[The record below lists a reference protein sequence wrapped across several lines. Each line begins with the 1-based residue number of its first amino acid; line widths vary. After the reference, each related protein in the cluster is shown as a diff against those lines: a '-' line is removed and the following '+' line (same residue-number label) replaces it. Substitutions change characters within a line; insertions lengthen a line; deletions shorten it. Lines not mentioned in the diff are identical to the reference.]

1 MKNELTIV
9 SGLILGLIIAISP
22 DMARTEV
29 KRGDLLIIYSGS
41 TLGEL
46 KPCGCDKEEDQ
57 GGIERRMGYLKT
69 VRSSTKN
76 TLLVDTGDGFKA
88 PTKQGKLKAEYLMKS
103 MVNMKYDAVTLGDK
117 DMVYGNKFIGEMKN
131 IPWVSSNIE
140 LKGSSLPKYI
150 IKNYEDGLKV
160 VIVTAADPH
169 LFYTK
174 DSSDIKVRGPLEVLN
189 KLIDELK
196 EKEKPHLIV
205 LLSHMKKE
213 QGIKLLDV
221 EGVNIVINGHI
232 EDEEDII
239 DMKPVIK
246 NGKVFVQPGPRG
258 QKMGELK
265 VTFDSD
271 GKISFT
277 HQMVK
282 LDSHV
287 KFDPEMVELYDKYNQ
302 KIEAL
307 FFASLAAKR
316 KNKNSKVFATETTC
330 AGCHPDEHKVW
341 SESRHGRAYNTLVKV
356 NKSFDPECL
365 ICHTVG
371 FDKPGG
377 FVSEIDTPNLKNV
390 QCEVCHGSGIK
401 HAESPQPGFGKK
413 AKDAC
418 KMCHVKNHSPK
429 FNFNDYWPKI
439 RH

>member
-1 MKNELTIV
+1 MKTNFIIATC
-9 SGLILGLIIAISP
+9 LILGLFIAINP
-22 DMARTEV
+22 DLAQTEA
-29 KRGDLLIIYSGS
+29 KRGDLLIIYSGN

-46 KPCGCDKEEDQ
+46 KPCGCAKEEDQ
-57 GGIERRMGYLKT
+57 GGIERRMAYLKT
-69 VRSSTKN
+69 VRASTKN

-103 MVNMKYDAVTLGDK
+103 MVSMNYDAVTLGDK
-117 DMVYGNKFIGEMKN
+117 DAVYGNKFIEELKT

-140 LKGSSLPKYI
+140 LKGTSFHKYI
-150 IKNYEDGLKV
+150 IKNYEDGLK
-160 VIVTAADPH
+160 IAIITAADPG

-174 DSSDIKVRGPLEVLN
+174 HSSDIKVYNPIEVVN
-189 KLIDELK
+189 KIIDELEKK
-196 EKEKPHLIV
+196 ENPHLIV

-213 QGIKLLDV
+213 DGIKLLDI
-221 EGVNIVINGHI
+221 EGVDIVINGHI
-232 EDEEDII
+232 EDAEDII
-239 DMKPVIK
+239 DMKPIFK
-246 NGKVFVQPGPRG
+246 DGKAFVQPGPRG

-265 VTFDSD
+265 VTFNPD
-271 GKISFT
+271 GEISFV

-287 KFDPEMVELYDKYNQ
+287 NFDPEMVELYEKYNQ

-307 FFASLAAKR
+307 FFASLADKR
-316 KNKNSKVFATETTC
+316 KSKKSKVFATDVTC
-330 AGCHPDEHKVW
+330 AGCHPSEHKIW
-341 SESRHGRAYNTLVKV
+341 SESRHGRAYRTLVKV

-377 FVSEIDTPNLKNV
+377 FVSEIDTPKLKNV
-390 QCEVCHGSGIK
+390 QCEVCHGSGTK
-401 HAESPQPGFGKK
+401 HVESPQPDFGKQ

-429 FNFNDYWPKI
+429 FNFNDYWPRIK
-439 RH
+439 H

>member
-1 MKNELTIV
+1 MKAKFIIV
-9 SGLILGLIIAISP
+9 ASLILGLIVAFSP
-22 DMARTEV
+22 QRGRTET
-29 KRGDLLIIYSGS
+29 KHGDLLIIYSGN

-69 VRSSTKN
+69 VRASTKN

-103 MVNMKYDAVTLGDK
+103 MVRMNYDAVTLGDK
-117 DMVYGNKFIGEMKN
+117 DTVYGNKFLGDIKN
-131 IPWVSSNIE
+131 IPWVSSNVE
-140 LKGSSLPKYI
+140 LTGSPFPKFI
-150 IKNYEDGLKV
+150 IRKYDDGLKV
-160 VIVTAADPH
+160 AIITAANPD

-174 DSSDIKVRGPLEVLN
+174 DSSGIKVHNPIEVIKN
-189 KLIDELK
+189 LIDELR

-205 LLSHMKKE
+205 VLSHMKKE
-213 QGIKLLDV
+213 DGIELLDV
-221 EGVNIVINGHI
+221 EGVDVVINGHI
-232 EDEEDII
+232 EDSEDII

-246 NGKVFVQPGPRG
+246 DGKAFVQPGPLG

-265 VTFDSD
+265 VTFDSE
-271 GKISFT
+271 GKTSFT

-316 KNKNSKVFATETTC
+316 KNKNNKVFATDIVC
-330 AGCHPDEHKVW
+330 SGCHLDEHKTW

-377 FVSEIDTPNLKNV
+377 FVSEIDTPKLKNV
-390 QCEVCHGSGIK
+390 QCEICHGPGIK
-401 HAESPQPGFGKK
+401 HAESPQPGFGKN
-413 AKDAC
+413 AKNAC

-429 FNFNDYWPKI
+429 FNFNNYWPRIK
-439 RH
+439 H

>member
-1 MKNELTIV
+1 MKIGIIIV
-9 SGLILGLIIAISP
+9 LSLIISLIVVISP
-22 DMARTEV
+22 DLARTEA
-29 KRGDLLIIYSGS
+29 RHGDLLIIFSGN

-57 GGIERRMGYLKT
+57 GGIERRMGYIKAA
-69 VRSSTKN
+69 RASAKN

-103 MVNMKYDAVTLGDK
+103 MVKMNYDAVTLGDK
-117 DMVYGNKFIGEMKN
+117 DTVYGNKFIGDLKN
-131 IPWVSSNIE
+131 IPWVSSNVE
-140 LKGSSLPKYI
+140 LKESPFPKYI
-150 IKNYEDGLKV
+150 IKNYEDGLNV
-160 VIVTAADPH
+160 AIITAADPS

-174 DSSDIKVRGPLEVLN
+174 DSSDIKVDNPIEVIS
-189 KLIDELK
+189 KLIDELR
-196 EKEKPHLIV
+196 EKESPHLIV
-205 LLSHMKKE
+205 LLSHMKRE
-213 QGIKLLDV
+213 DGIKLLDIN
-221 EGVNIVINGHI
+221 GVDIVINGHI
-232 EDEEDII
+232 DDAEDII
-239 DMKPVIK
+239 DMKPIIK
-246 NGKVFVQPGPRG
+246 GGKAFVQPGPRG
-258 QKMGELK
+258 QKMGELR
-265 VTFDSD
+265 VTFNSD
-271 GKISFT
+271 GKFSFA

-287 KFDPEMVELYDKYNQ
+287 KFDLEMVELYDKYNQ

-316 KNKNSKVFATETTC
+316 NKNKKKVFASDNTC
-330 AGCHPDEHKVW
+330 AGCHPDEHKTW

-365 ICHTVG
+365 VCHTVG

-390 QCEVCHGSGIK
+390 QCEICHGPGIK
-401 HAESPQPGFGKK
+401 HAESPQPGFGQQ

-429 FNFNDYWPKI
+429 FNFNNYWPLIK
-439 RH
+439 H